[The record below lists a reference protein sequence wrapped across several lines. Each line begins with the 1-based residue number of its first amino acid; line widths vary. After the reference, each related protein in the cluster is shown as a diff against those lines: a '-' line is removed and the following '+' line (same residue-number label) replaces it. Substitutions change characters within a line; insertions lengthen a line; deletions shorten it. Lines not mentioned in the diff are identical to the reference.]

1 MTLARRVIEL
11 VAPSAEHGTDE
22 ASREPVSAD
31 LLGRYR
37 CEVGDRSMIELRA
50 VASGEPELVEAGR
63 SVPLEAWDDD
73 LWLVRHQDWDD
84 ALLRVER
91 GSSGVVLWH
100 GAERFVPAD
109 GPTRPRAELPGRLLA
124 HGGTYRSHNPWC
136 PLFRVVPR
144 DDRLWLIFPV
154 APDGFSEEQPLVEL
168 EDGGFHVGED
178 QGGPERLRFDLE
190 IDGRSRRAWLSGW
203 PYYRTA

>member
-1 MTLARRVIEL
+1 
-11 VAPSAEHGTDE
+11 
-22 ASREPVSAD
+22 
-31 LLGRYR
+31 
-37 CEVGDRSMIELRA
+37 
-50 VASGEPELVEAGR
+50 
-63 SVPLEAWDDD
+63 
-73 LWLVRHQDWDD
+73 
-84 ALLRVER
+84 
-91 GSSGVVLWH
+91 
-100 GAERFVPAD
+100 
-109 GPTRPRAELPGRLLA
+109 
-124 HGGTYRSHNPWC
+124 
-136 PLFRVVPR
+136 VPR